1 MLGIGESGAAWRLK
15 HVAGRWT
22 PTLPRVTMAWSLKT
36 GETPSCAGGGRTPGT
51 RALRGRVTAPVGGGA
66 SHEVPGE
73 GRVTPVAP
81 GAGEADVGEVAP
93 SERRGDACLG
103 NEDGAGDREAGGDV
117 AVGRGLGEADGPTE
131 VGAVVDGPSD
141 QARVGGGPV
150 GGSPAVGGV

>member
-1 MLGIGESGAAWRLK
+1 MEVEACSRTVDANLAASHHGVVVEDGGDSELCRRRPNTGN
-15 HVAGRWT
+15 AG
-22 PTLPRVTMAWSLKT
+22 TL
-36 GETPSCAGGGRTPGT
+36 
-51 RALRGRVTAPVGGGA
+51 GRVTAPVGGGA

-81 GAGEADVGEVAP
+81 GAGEADAGEVAP

-103 NEDGAGDREAGGDV
+103 DEDGAGDREAGGDV
-117 AVGRGLGEADGPTE
+117 AVGRGLGEADEPTE

-141 QARVGGGPV
+141 QAGVGGGPV

>member
-1 MLGIGESGAAWRLK
+1 MI
-15 HVAGRWT
+15 
-22 PTLPRVTMAWSLKT
+22 
-36 GETPSCAGGGRTPGT
+36 
-51 RALRGRVTAPVGGGA
+51 APVGGGA

-117 AVGRGLGEADGPTE
+117 VVGRGLGEADGPTE